1 MMNQRETRFI
11 FLLTTVAF
19 ALRTFRIGSQ
29 SLWVD
34 EIITL
39 GKSIPKPGLGIWDYL
54 RYNLQGPLHSFVIY
68 CIHFLSTGDGWLR
81 LPSAIAGAAAV
92 YYFYRWTALWLG
104 VPTAR
109 LATVLLAV
117 HPLHIQYSQE
127 VRAYGFLVFFVTFSA
142 YHLHRMLADES
153 RRGAAAYVLGIAL
166 AALSNFSAAFIYAVH
181 SIFYL
186 VRRGFTSRRL
196 GRWAA
201 ISFAILVLIS
211 PWVYRIYV
219 VIDVHKLVTPVKP
232 GELSNEQRLRG
243 ETTITAAAIPYLFYV
258 FSAGTSLGPSTRE
271 LHTRTT
277 LLSVFR
283 THWLSVA
290 WVALLF
296 GTLAAA
302 GVWGLARSGR
312 WRAVQAALYIVVPL
326 ALLLALCWQNAKA
339 FNPRYL
345 LVSLPAFLCLI
356 AAGIHSLPGAA
367 KPTAAVLVFATLIF
381 SLGNYYFDPRYEKE
395 DVRGAARYI
404 EENIQ
409 DGECVLAPT
418 IADVFEHY
426 FRKPNSVYRI
436 GAPAG
441 TPRAALA
448 AKLGG
453 VFGNCS
459 GVWYVRSREWEND
472 PDGEVSAALGA
483 VYPSTETIEGFSGV
497 ELVKFERQPPD

>member
-1 MMNQRETRFI
+1 MMNRRDTRFI
-11 FLLTTVAF
+11 FLLTAVAF
-19 ALRTFRIGSQ
+19 ALRAFKIGSQ

-54 RYNLQGPLHSFVIY
+54 KYNLQGPLHAFVIY
-68 CIHFLSTGDGWLR
+68 CIHFVSTGDGWLR
-81 LPSAIAGAAAV
+81 LPSAVAGAASV
-92 YYFYRWTALWLG
+92 YYFYRWTASWLG

-109 LATVLLAV
+109 LAAVLLAV

-153 RRGAAAYVLGIAL
+153 RRGAAAYVFGIAL

-196 GRWAA
+196 GRWVAV
-201 ISFAILVLIS
+201 SFAILVLIS

-271 LHTRTT
+271 LHSRTT
-277 LLSVFR
+277 LPSVFR
-283 THWLSVA
+283 GHWLSVA

-296 GTLAAA
+296 GSLAAA
-302 GVWGLARSGR
+302 GLWGLARSSR
-312 WRAVQAALYIVVPL
+312 ARAVEAALYIVVPL
-326 ALLLALCWQNAKA
+326 VLLLALCWQNAKA

-345 LVSLPAFLCLI
+345 LVSLPAFICLI
-356 AAGIHSLPGAA
+356 AAGVRSLPGVT
-367 KPTAAVLVFATLIF
+367 KPAAAVLVFATLLF
-381 SLGNYYFDPRYEKE
+381 SLGNYYFNPRYEKE

-404 EENIQ
+404 EDNIQ

-418 IADVFEHY
+418 VAEVFEHY
-426 FRKPNSVYRI
+426 FQKPNRVYRT

-441 TPRAALA
+441 TSRAALTE
-448 AKLGG
+448 KLGS
-453 VFGNCS
+453 VFENCS

-472 PDGEVSAALGA
+472 PNGDVSAALGA
-483 VYPSTETIEGFSGV
+483 VYTGKETIEGFSGV
-497 ELVKFERQPPD
+497 ELLRFER